1 MAIEEEDSEMA
12 KGKGASKALSSDIT
26 ERKRMEEE
34 IRMSEERYRHLF
46 ENLDDAAFLADAE
59 TGHILETNRQ
69 GEVLLG
75 MSRNEIVGIHQSEL
89 HPPGKAEEYRQRFAA
104 HVEKGRAVD
113 YDGEV
118 IRKDGTI
125 IPVSI
130 GASPLT
136 IQGRRLVLGLF
147 RDITDRKQMEQAL
160 QQSEEKLQTY
170 LESAPD
176 GVYINDLKGTFLYG
190 NKKAEELTGYN
201 RQELLGKSFLKLN
214 LLPAK
219 YLAKAGRLLALNAMG
234 KPTGPDELELIK
246 RDGSRIWVEITT
258 TPIKQGE
265 GKTEVIGF
273 VRDITERKQ
282 AEEKIQQQNKFLSNI
297 LNSLTYPFY
306 VVDANDYTINI
317 ANKAAKMGNL
327 SENAT
332 CYALTHKSSKPCGD
346 IDHVCPLEEVKKT
359 KKPVVVEHIH
369 YDEDGNARNVE
380 VHGYPI
386 LDTEGNVIQM
396 IEYCLDITDRKQME
410 QALADE
416 ATRRRILVD
425 QSRDG
430 IVILDQNGKVYEA
443 NQQFAEMLGYS
454 PEEVAQ
460 LHVWDWDTQWTREQL
475 LEMIQSIDAAGDH
488 FETYHRRKD
497 GTVYDV
503 EISTNGAV
511 CAGQK
516 LVFCVCRDITER
528 KRAEEEL
535 ERQKAYFQQLFDNSP
550 DAIAWLDDAD
560 KVVTTNKGFEM
571 LFGYRAEEAKGR
583 FINDIVVP
591 EDRIKEASA
600 MSRAALNHAEL
611 RKERVRKRK
620 DGSLVDVDTFGYP
633 IRFGNK
639 AVGIFAIYSDISE
652 RKQAEEALQKSEEKY
667 RTLFESKLDGMLVID
682 ETMKPLLANKT
693 AAEMFGF
700 DSVEELLEVNIF
712 DYIPPEERERALK
725 IITKDMFEKDMRQV
739 NEFRLRT
746 KSGKEIWVSAV
757 GALTEYE
764 GKVAGLISLRDITE
778 RKQMEEQLVRS
789 EKLAA
794 IGHLASG
801 VAHELRGPLGAIRT
815 ATFYVQRRLAKSD
828 LPATEPKVLEFLDII
843 DGEVNIA
850 SNVISDLIDFSR
862 VAKPTISPVNIGG
875 IIEDALKHVP
885 IPENVNLA
893 RDIDKSL
900 LMVMVDAEQIQRVF
914 VNVIFNAV
922 EAMPQGG
929 RLGIR
934 AGSKG
939 EFVEVEFTDTGYGIP
954 KSAIDNIF
962 DPLFTTKA
970 RGIGLGL
977 AVCKSILERHGGGIG
992 VKSKAGKGSTFT
1004 VSLPAQ
1010 VI

>member
-1 MAIEEEDSEMA
+1 MVIEEEDSGMA
-12 KGKGASKALSSDIT
+12 KGRGASKTLSSDIT
-26 ERKRMEEE
+26 DRKRVEHNLKERIKELDCLYGIARIAERPDFTLDELYQEVVNLLPSSWQYPE
-34 IRMSEERYRHLF
+34 ITCARITINGKKFKTENCRETEWKQSSDIKVHGAKAGILEVGYLEERP
-46 ENLDDAAFLADAE
+46 ELDEGPFLKEERLLIDAAAK
-59 TGHILETNRQ
+59 Q
-69 GEVLLG
+69 LG
-75 MSRNEIVGIHQSEL
+75 R
-89 HPPGKAEEYRQRFAA
+89 
-104 HVEKGRAVD
+104 
-113 YDGEV
+113 
-118 IRKDGTI
+118 
-125 IPVSI
+125 
-130 GASPLT
+130 
-136 IQGRRLVLGLF
+136 
-147 RDITDRKQMEQAL
+147 ITDRKQMEQAL

-201 RQELLGKSFLKLN
+201 REEILGKSFLKLN

-273 VRDITERKQ
+273 VRDITEHKQAEEEIRMSEERYRHLFENLNDAAFLADAETGHILETNRQGEVLLGMSRNEIVGIHQSALHPPGKAEEYKQRFATHIARGHAADHEGEVIRKDGTIIPVSIGASPLTIQGRRLILGLFRDTTERKQ
-282 AEEKIQQQNKFLSNI
+282 AEE
-297 LNSLTYPFY
+297 
-306 VVDANDYTINI
+306 
-317 ANKAAKMGNL
+317 
-327 SENAT
+327 
-332 CYALTHKSSKPCGD
+332 
-346 IDHVCPLEEVKKT
+346 
-359 KKPVVVEHIH
+359 
-369 YDEDGNARNVE
+369 
-380 VHGYPI
+380 
-386 LDTEGNVIQM
+386 
-396 IEYCLDITDRKQME
+396 
-410 QALADE
+410 ALADE

-511 CAGQK
+511 YAGQK

-528 KRAEEEL
+528 K
-535 ERQKAYFQQLFDNSP
+535 
-550 DAIAWLDDAD
+550 
-560 KVVTTNKGFEM
+560 
-571 LFGYRAEEAKGR
+571 
-583 FINDIVVP
+583 
-591 EDRIKEASA
+591 
-600 MSRAALNHAEL
+600 
-611 RKERVRKRK
+611 
-620 DGSLVDVDTFGYP
+620 
-633 IRFGNK
+633 
-639 AVGIFAIYSDISE
+639 
-652 RKQAEEALQKSEEKY
+652 QAEEALRKSEEKY
-667 RTLFESKLDGMLVID
+667 RTLFESKLDGMVVID
-682 ETMKPLLANKT
+682 ETMEPLLANKT
-693 AAEMFGF
+693 TAEMFGF

-746 KSGKEIWVSAV
+746 KSGKEIWVSAI

-778 RKQMEEQLVRS
+778 RKRMEEQLVRS

-794 IGHLASG
+794 IGQLASG
-801 VAHELRGPLGAIRT
+801 VAHELRGPLGAIKT
-815 ATFYVQRRLAKSD
+815 AAFYVQRKLAKSD

-900 LMVMVDAEQIQRVF
+900 PMVVVDAGQIQQVF

-954 KSAIDNIF
+954 RSAIDNIF

-977 AVCKSILERHGGGIG
+977 AVCKNILERHGGDIG
-992 VKSKAGKGSTFT
+992 VKSKVGKGSTFT

-1010 VI
+1010 VV